1 MKVRKIIGCL
11 TAALIFVVFTQQTK
25 AQNSNADLVK
35 NSRPSGDIYRTD
47 IAERL
52 PLEYPHLEER
62 DVLWEKR
69 IWREIDVRELQN
81 HHFAYEKRHF
91 VTILLDALKNNKISA
106 YSTSNDEFTEELSY
120 KDISKIINTCDT
132 SFVTDSESGLVTEVP
147 FTNEFDPKS
156 ILRYRI
162 KEVVYFDSKL
172 SRMNHR
178 ILGIAPIM
186 NRYDNQNNLIGAV
199 PLCWFYYN
207 DLRNVLAKEPI
218 FNSASDSRSLTWD
231 DVFQIR
237 YYSSFITKESNLKD
251 ARLQDLYSGINI
263 LYESEKIHENIRNR
277 EADMF
282 SEGN

>member
-1 MKVRKIIGCL
+1 MKTGKLPGCIF
-11 TAALIFVVFTQQTK
+11 AALILLALKQEPK
-25 AQNSNADLVK
+25 AQNPNMDIAKSNKL
-35 NSRPSGDIYRTD
+35 SGDIYRTD
-47 IAERL
+47 IAERM

-69 IWREIDVRELQN
+69 IWREIDVRELRN

-91 VTILLDALKNNKISA
+91 VTILLEALKNKKISA
-106 YSTSNDEFTEELSY
+106 YSPSNDEFTEELSY
-120 KDISKIINTCDT
+120 DEISKVINTCDT
-132 SFVTDSESGLVTEVP
+132 SFVTDTESGLVTEVP
-147 FTNEFDPKS
+147 YKNDFDPKS
-156 ILRYRI
+156 VIRYRI

-218 FNSASDSRSLTWD
+218 FNAISDSRGLTWD

-237 YYSSFITKESNLKD
+237 FYSSQITKVSSLKD
-251 ARLQDLYSGINI
+251 SRLQDMYSGINI
-263 LYESEKIHENIRNR
+263 LYEAEKIHEDIRNR